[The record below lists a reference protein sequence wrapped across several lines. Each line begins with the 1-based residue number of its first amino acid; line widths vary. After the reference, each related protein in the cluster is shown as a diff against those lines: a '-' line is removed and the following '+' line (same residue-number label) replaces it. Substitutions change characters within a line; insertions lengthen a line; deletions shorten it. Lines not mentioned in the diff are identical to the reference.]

1 MSLRLLQEEN
11 ARLKRLV
18 VNLYMDV
25 EMWKRIAQ

>member
-18 VNLYMDV
+18 VNLCMDV